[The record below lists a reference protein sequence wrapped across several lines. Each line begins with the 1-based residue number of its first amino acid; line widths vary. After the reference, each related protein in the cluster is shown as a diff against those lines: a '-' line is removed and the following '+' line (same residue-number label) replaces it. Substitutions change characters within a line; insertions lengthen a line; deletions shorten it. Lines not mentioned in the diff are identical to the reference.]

1 MALAMRTGSLAKAIP
16 VLSRT
21 PSEPS
26 HYELYKDARGHWR
39 WRLIASNG
47 RTVADSGEGYHNKND
62 CLSGLNLVKRSLYA
76 PVYDA

>member
-1 MALAMRTGSLAKAIP
+1 MTYSLSLAD
-16 VLSRT
+16 LGTLRT